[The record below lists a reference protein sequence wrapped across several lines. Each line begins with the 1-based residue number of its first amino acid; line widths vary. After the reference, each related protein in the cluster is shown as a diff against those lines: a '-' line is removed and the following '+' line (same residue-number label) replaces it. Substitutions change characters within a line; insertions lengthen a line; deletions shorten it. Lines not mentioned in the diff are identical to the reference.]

1 MPCGGPDR
9 PISTDSAVR
18 NAAQYVFDLASAK
31 LRVDSRN
38 GRDSAERPIGSLKP
52 AQSSLTISEEVI
64 GDGNNPSEPI
74 QTVGLVAR
82 QASAVAAALQ
92 AARGKVE
99 CAGKLLEG
107 QAGSTHQFFDD
118 GRAKALADGLTQIAI
133 IGQVPSQRPLTA
145 QFVDYGSELVYHYV
159 AYDSDKCRTGQLEGP
174 SPVCFVDRKLTFSI
188 LALSRLRSDI
198 HKRIANCGVR
208 LR

>member
-1 MPCGGPDR
+1 MPCGGPDT

-18 NAAQYVFDLASAK
+18 NAAQDVFDLASAK
-31 LRVDSRN
+31 LRVD
-38 GRDSAERPIGSLKP
+38 GRDRGDSAERPIGSLKP

-82 QASAVAAALQ
+82 QTSAAATTLQ
-92 AARGKVE
+92 TSRGEVE
-99 CAGKLLEG
+99 CAGELLEG

-133 IGQVPSQRPLTA
+133 TGQVPSQRPLTT
-145 QFVDYGSELVYHYV
+145 QLVDYGSELVYHSV
-159 AYDSDKCRTGQLEGP
+159 AYDSDKWRTGQSKGL
-174 SPVCFVDRKLTFSI
+174 SPLCFVDES
-188 LALSRLRSDI
+188 SRSASSL
-198 HKRIANCGVR
+198 VR
-208 LR
+208 AYDQMFTTGFLIVEYA